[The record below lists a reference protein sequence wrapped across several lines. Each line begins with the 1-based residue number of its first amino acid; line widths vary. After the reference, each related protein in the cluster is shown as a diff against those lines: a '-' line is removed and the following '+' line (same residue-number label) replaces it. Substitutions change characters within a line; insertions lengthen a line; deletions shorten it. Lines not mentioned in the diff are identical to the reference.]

1 MPLKVALD
9 ATPLEGART
18 GVGEFC
24 WNILEAFGARPD
36 LEVGAFAVSRHGR
49 RGITGRL
56 PQGVKALGRPGAGLP
71 ARLLHASWARWPF
84 PPAEL
89 YTGRVDLVH
98 GTNFVVPP
106 ARKASMVVTV
116 HDLSPLH
123 FPQWCRPAAR
133 AYPDLVKKAVGRGA
147 WVHTDS
153 EFVAREAVEAL
164 GLPAERVR
172 AVHLGISPPA
182 APATP
187 PAGPPA
193 TFPGVPRDLLPGWVT
208 CYVLAVSTVEP
219 RKDLPTLVRAFRGIV
234 GHHAGLALVL
244 AGQDGRGSAQLDDA
258 IAAADLKDRV
268 VRTGWVEDPVR
279 DALTRGAAVF
289 AYPSRYEGFGL
300 APLHAMALGTP
311 VVATACGALTEV
323 LGDAAWLVPA
333 DDDGALANALNSLL
347 GDEEARQR
355 LARKGRERAAHYSW
369 DRCAAGLADL
379 YQECTT
385 STPRT

>member
-24 WNILEAFGARPD
+24 WNILEAFGALPD

-56 PQGVKALGRPGAGLP
+56 PEGVAALGPPGAGLP

-89 YTGRVDLVH
+89 YTGKVDVVH

-123 FPQWCRPAAR
+123 FPQWCQPAAR
-133 AYPDLVKKAVGRGA
+133 SYPELVKKAVGRGA

-164 GLPAERVR
+164 GLPAERVK

-182 APATP
+182 APASP
-187 PAGPPA
+187 PAGSSA
-193 TFPGVPRDLLPGWVT
+193 TFPGVPRDLMPGWVT
-208 CYVLAVSTVEP
+208 CYVLAVGTVEP
-219 RKDLPTLVRAFRGIV
+219 RKDLPTLVRAFREIV
-234 GHHAGLALVL
+234 GHHGGLALVL

-258 IAAADLKDRV
+258 INAADLKDRV

-333 DDDGALANALNSLL
+333 DDEGALANALESLL

-379 YQECTT
+379 YRECAT
-385 STPRT
+385 SRPRL